1 MGHREDSTTGSAMSK
16 STLGKLALQER
27 TRREI
32 LHKSDLIPPLP
43 DVVVRVMA
51 LLNQGDIEPE
61 DLEEHLRYDQVL
73 VAKML
78 GLVNSP
84 FYGMNRKIASIKD
97 AVMVLGFRGLRSLI
111 LATSTADYMMSD
123 YSCYGH
129 SEKGLWKHSLAVASA
144 ARTLGKIVGLS
155 SEEQEELFIAGLLH
169 DIGKML
175 VAPYLQERNINFSPE
190 KGPMVET
197 ERKAIG
203 MDHAE
208 AGALVAAKWNL
219 SEMVQELLRAHHEP
233 SDCPESLLTPLAVL
247 RIADSLA
254 HESGTG
260 YREDS
265 LPPADISETDLQ
277 AISPA
282 TQDWAGTKQEIQEAV
297 DAALAGMSKICS

>member
-1 MGHREDSTTGSAMSK
+1 MSK

-61 DLEEHLRYDQVL
+61 DLEEHLRFDQVL

-78 GLVNSP
+78 GMVNSP
-84 FYGMNRKIASIKD
+84 FYGMNRKIASIRD

-129 SEKGLWKHSLAVASA
+129 SEKGLWRHSLAVAA
-144 ARTLGKIVGLS
+144 AAKTLGKIAGLS
-155 SEEQEELFIAGLLH
+155 QEEQEELFIAGLLH

-175 VAPYLQERNINFSPE
+175 VAPYLQERNIAFSPT
-190 KGPMVET
+190 KGEMVEV

-219 SEMVQELLRAHHEP
+219 SDTVQELLRAHH
-233 SDCPESLLTPLAVL
+233 DADGCPDEMRLHLAVL
-247 RIADSLA
+247 RIADAIA
-254 HESGTG
+254 HEAGTG
-260 YREDS
+260 YREDFVPS
-265 LPPADISETDLQ
+265 ASIDEKDRH
-277 AISPA
+277 AVSPA
-282 TQDWAGTKQEIQEAV
+282 TQDWEDTRTQIQEAME
-297 DAALAGMSKICS
+297 AALAGMSKICS